1 MSGSNARSKS
11 QQHAIL
17 EGVLFFAL
25 AFLITWGTGMLIVV
39 SNHANLVH
47 GAYQVRNPITL
58 PTPIAIML
66 VMIGSFGPFWRQS
79 GLGRCA
85 AGVRVCADFS
95 VSSGGGEC
103 ILFGSLRHS

>member
-25 AFLITWGTGMLIVV
+25 AFLITWETGMLIVV

-47 GAYQVRNPITL
+47 GVYQVRNPITL
-58 PTPIAIML
+58 PTPIAIH
-66 VMIGSFGPFWRQS
+66 
-79 GLGRCA
+79 
-85 AGVRVCADFS
+85 AGDDWLLWS
-95 VSSGGGEC
+95 LSGGSRG
-103 ILFGSLRHS
+103 